1 MAATYEQV
9 IDALMKADAAGNT
22 EDARILAQTAATM
35 RPAGGGRGVM
45 GGPTAPELERA
56 SMSNYL
62 LESAKRGV
70 TATPARLTAGSA
82 MQQGTFAGAF
92 PTQPELEEVTTENV
106 QKRMGVN
113 TSLTPATKTQKY
125 LGAVVEGATDPLNL
139 FGPGKLLNV
148 AAGGM
153 AGGAGELG
161 GEVGLEVGGRV
172 GQLFGG
178 LTAALVSG
186 AGTMKLGGMVKDKIT
201 GTSDLLK
208 SLDPDQI
215 ASIEGTSKA
224 QDLIKKA
231 LDANPELNTRLDDIR
246 KRMQFVTGNTGP
258 LAVAGLDNLTLN
270 KKLQEL
276 ASGDI
281 KLAGDLQKLYA
292 DLNVAVRTKA
302 DELYP
307 KPTTE
312 LPSASKRVEEAQVDY
327 QKRTVAL
334 DNQLKKITS
343 DIDLFGSRDPVAE
356 GKAIQN
362 LVKTQESTIRKEL
375 SPQYDDVKKQA
386 SDQGAL
392 LPANETQALLNAAEE
407 IFMSDPWAK
416 QAGLLNLVRQQAS
429 KFNKLRKDVLP
440 KGEAGA
446 LSTSEENMLVGM
458 DITSLDSL
466 KRRVSDDLYGKN
478 KVTDPNRRDKLKLFQ
493 QYVDGAL
500 ERVQTSSGNVEVNLR
515 GERMSFADAM
525 STLDRDYYTK
535 IGIDFRD
542 AKSIAKLNSQDYAE
556 RVGTQLASEP
566 TATDQFLKVAGDEGV
581 PIVERAIM
589 ARLYNRAL
597 GSDGYLDPNKLN
609 NLMSKDSQNGGFR
622 DLLARVPAL
631 RDRLQD
637 ASTRSLS
644 LMSEKQAID
653 DAAKATRVELGTG
666 FLNDYEQ
673 GGVDRIVTKM
683 TGATGKGY
691 QAKFK
696 NDLSKLSTDDR
707 TNATLAV
714 RSSLVNKMLDSTDPM
729 GYLAKNKD
737 AFISVFGKQHT
748 NNLMA
753 LADVQQLAGKIDI
766 DRLPIKEAALKE
778 SSVFER
784 YTGGISP
791 KQITGVLVNQI
802 ASLFNK
808 GYRIVSMIGQS
819 KIDEATRQAH
829 YQLFMD
835 NDGVDKMIKATSK
848 LKTKDGK
855 DVDLKALLDPKIAR
869 EVVNSVMIGAGRSMY
884 TGGSVAASESTLT
897 PQVQEDQYI
906 YNQE

>member
-9 IDALMKADAAGNT
+9 IEALQKADAAGNV
-22 EDARILAQTAATM
+22 EDARQLAQMAATM

-45 GGPTAPELERA
+45 GGPTAAELERA

-62 LESAKRGV
+62 AESAKRGV

-92 PTQPELEEVTTENV
+92 PTQPELEEFTTENI
-106 QKRMGVN
+106 QKRMGVD
-113 TSLTPATKTQKY
+113 TTLTPATKTQKY

-139 FGPGKLLNV
+139 FGPGKLLNI

-186 AGTMKLGGMVKDKIT
+186 AGTMKIGGMVKDKIT

-215 ASIEGTSKA
+215 ATIEGTSKA

-231 LDANPELNTRLDDIR
+231 LDANPELNTRLEDIR

-281 KLAGDLQKLYA
+281 KLAGDLQKLYV
-292 DLNVAVRTKA
+292 DLNTAVKTKA

-312 LPSASKRVEEAQVDY
+312 LPSATKRTAEAQVDY

-343 DIDLFGSRDPVAE
+343 DIDLFGSRDPVVE
-356 GKAIQN
+356 GRATQN
-362 LVKTQESTIRKEL
+362 LVKGKIESIKAEL
-375 SPQYDDVKKQA
+375 RPQYDALKVQA
-386 SDQGAL
+386 RKEGVTMPPEAT
-392 LPANETQALLNAAEE
+392 ANLFNFVQA
-407 IFMSDPWAK
+407 
-416 QAGLLNLVRQQAS
+416 
-429 KFNKLRKDVLP
+429 NKLQDVF
-440 KGEAGA
+440 GVETVAGKKVMGILRPTESLAANVDPNVAA
-446 LSTSEENMLVGM
+446 LERAAGVTSATQQTFKSMTFDDV
-458 DITSLDSL
+458 DSL
-466 KRRVSDDLYGKN
+466 KREINRLQRTVRDDTQLRKLNNLEEQLNGIRDEYIPEWSDRLKAIDKQFYE
-478 KVTDPNRRDKLKLFQ
+478 KVGIPIN
-493 QYVDGAL
+493 
-500 ERVQTSSGNVEVNLR
+500 
-515 GERMSFADAM
+515 DAVG
-525 STLDRDYYTK
+525 LQ
-535 IGIDFRD
+535 
-542 AKSIAKLNSQDYAE
+542 KLNSQDYAE
-556 RVGTQLASEP
+556 RVGTQLATEP
-566 TATDQFLKVAGDEGV
+566 TSLDQFLRIAGPEGNSVA
-581 PIVERAIM
+581 ERAIM
-589 ARLYNRAL
+589 SKLYNKAL
-597 GSDGYLDPNKLN
+597 GADGFIDPVKLDS
-609 NLMSKDSQNGGFR
+609 LMTRTSQNGGFS
-622 DLLARVPAL
+622 DMLERVPAL
-631 RDRLQD
+631 KGRLTD
-637 ASTRSLS
+637 VSTRSLA
-644 LMSEKQAID
+644 LMSEKQALD

-696 NDLSKLSTDDR
+696 NDLGKLSADDR

-714 RSSLVNKMLDSTDPM
+714 RSGLVNKMLDSADPM
-729 GYLAKNKD
+729 AYLSKNKE
-737 AFISVFGKQHT
+737 AFVSVFGKKHT
-748 NNLMA
+748 DNLVA
-753 LADVQQLAGKIDI
+753 LADVQKLAGKIDI

-784 YTGGISP
+784 YTGGIAP

-802 ASLFNK
+802 ASFFNK

-855 DVDLKALLDPKIAR
+855 DVDIKALLDPKVAR
-869 EVVNSVMIGAGRSMY
+869 EVVNSVMMGAGRSMY

-897 PQVQEDQYI
+897 PPVQEEQYI
-906 YNQE
+906 YNAE

>member
-9 IDALMKADAAGNT
+9 IEALQKADSAGNVD
-22 EDARILAQTAATM
+22 DARQLAQMAATM

-56 SMSNYL
+56 SMGNYL
-62 LESAKRGV
+62 LESAKKGATV
-70 TATPARLTAGSA
+70 TPARLTAGSA

-92 PTQPELEEVTTENV
+92 PTQPELEEFTTENI
-106 QKRMGVN
+106 QQRMGVD
-113 TSLTPATKTQKY
+113 TKLKPATTTQKY
-125 LGAVVEGATDPLNL
+125 LGAAVEGAIDPISL

-148 AAGGM
+148 MSGAVAGP
-153 AGGAGELG
+153 AGELG
-161 GEVGLEVGGRV
+161 GEIGLETGGRV

-215 ASIEGTSKA
+215 AAVEGTSKA

-231 LDANPELNTRLDDIR
+231 LDANPELNTRLDEIR
-246 KRMQFVTGNTGP
+246 KRMQFVTGSTGP
-258 LAVAGLDNLTLN
+258 LSVAGLDNLTLN

-281 KLAGDLQKLYA
+281 KLAGDLQKLYG
-292 DLNVAVRTKA
+292 DLNVAVRKKA

-307 KPTTE
+307 TPATE
-312 LPSASKRVEEAQVDY
+312 LPSSTKRIEEAKVDY
-327 QKRTVAL
+327 QKRTAAL

-343 DIDLFGSRDPVAE
+343 DIDLFGSRDPVVE
-356 GKAIQN
+356 GRATQN
-362 LVKTQESTIRKEL
+362 LVKGKIESIKAELRPQYEKLKVEARKEGITMPPEATADL
-375 SPQYDDVKKQA
+375 FNFVQANKLQDVFGVETVAGKKVMGILRPTETLAANVDPNVAALERAAGVSSPTQQSFKSMTFDDV
-386 SDQGAL
+386 
-392 LPANETQALLNAAEE
+392 
-407 IFMSDPWAK
+407 
-416 QAGLLNLVRQQAS
+416 
-429 KFNKLRKDVLP
+429 
-440 KGEAGA
+440 
-446 LSTSEENMLVGM
+446 
-458 DITSLDSL
+458 DSL
-466 KRRVSDDLYGKN
+466 KKEINRLQRTVRDDTQLRKLNNLEEQLNNVRDQNIPEWSERLKAIDKQFYE
-478 KVTDPNRRDKLKLFQ
+478 KVGIPIN
-493 QYVDGAL
+493 
-500 ERVQTSSGNVEVNLR
+500 
-515 GERMSFADAM
+515 DAVG
-525 STLDRDYYTK
+525 LQ
-535 IGIDFRD
+535 
-542 AKSIAKLNSQDYAE
+542 KLNSQDYAE
-556 RVGTQLASEP
+556 RVGTQLATEP
-566 TATDQFLKVAGDEGV
+566 TSLDQFLRIAGPEGSIVA
-581 PIVERAIM
+581 ERAIM
-589 ARLYNRAL
+589 SKLYNKAM
-597 GSDGYLDPNKLN
+597 GSDGFIDPVKLES
-609 NLMSKDSQNGGFR
+609 LMTRTSQNGGFS
-622 DLLARVPAL
+622 DMLERVPAL
-631 RDRLQD
+631 KDKLSD
-637 ASTRSLS
+637 VSTRSLT
-644 LMSEKQAID
+644 LMSEKQALD

-673 GGVDRIVTKM
+673 GGVDRIVSKM

-696 NDLSKLSTDDR
+696 QDLSKLSADDR
-707 TNATLAV
+707 TNANLAV
-714 RSSLVNKMLDSTDPM
+714 RSGLVNTMLDSSDPM
-729 GYLAKNKD
+729 GYLSKNKD
-737 AFISVFGKQHT
+737 AFVSVFGKQHT

-766 DRLPIKEAALKE
+766 NRLPIKEAALKE
-778 SSVFER
+778 SSLFER
-784 YTGGISP
+784 YTGGIAP

-802 ASLFNK
+802 ASFFNK

-819 KIDEATRQAH
+819 KIDEATRKAH

-869 EVVNSVMIGAGRSMY
+869 EVINSVMLGAGRSAY

-897 PQVQEDQYI
+897 PEVQEEQYI
-906 YNQE
+906 YNPE

>member
-35 RPAGGGRGVM
+35 RPAGGGRGVV

-56 SMSNYL
+56 SMTNYL
-62 LESAKRGV
+62 LESAKRGA
-70 TATPARLTAGSA
+70 TATPARLIAGSA

-92 PTQPELEEVTTENV
+92 PTQPELEEFTTESV
-106 QKRMGVN
+106 QKRMGVD
-113 TSLTPATKTQKY
+113 TTLTPATTSQKY
-125 LGAVVEGATDPLNL
+125 LGATVEGATDPFNL
-139 FGPGKLLNV
+139 FGPGKLLNI
-148 AAGGM
+148 AAGGI

-161 GEVGLEVGGRV
+161 GEIGLETGGRV

-186 AGTMKLGGMVKDKIT
+186 AGAMKLGGMVKDKIT

-215 ASIEGTSKA
+215 AAIEGTSKA

-231 LDANPELNTRLDDIR
+231 LDANPELNTRLEDIR

-292 DLNVAVRTKA
+292 DLNTAVRTKA

-312 LPSASKRVEEAQVDY
+312 LPSATKRAAEAQVDY

-343 DIDLFGSRDPVAE
+343 DIDLFGSRDPVVE
-356 GKAIQN
+356 GRATQN
-362 LVKTQESTIRKEL
+362 LVKGKIESIKAELRPQYEKLKVEARKEGVTMPPEATADL
-375 SPQYDDVKKQA
+375 FNFVQANKLQDVFGVETTAGKKVMGILRPTETLAANVDPNVAALERAAGVTSPTQQSFKPMTFDDV
-386 SDQGAL
+386 
-392 LPANETQALLNAAEE
+392 
-407 IFMSDPWAK
+407 
-416 QAGLLNLVRQQAS
+416 
-429 KFNKLRKDVLP
+429 
-440 KGEAGA
+440 
-446 LSTSEENMLVGM
+446 
-458 DITSLDSL
+458 DSL
-466 KRRVSDDLYGKN
+466 KKEINRLQRTVRDDTQLRKLNDLEEQLNNVRDQNIPEWSDRLKAIDKQFYE
-478 KVTDPNRRDKLKLFQ
+478 KVGIPINDA
-493 QYVDGAL
+493 VAL
-500 ERVQTSSGNVEVNLR
+500 Q
-515 GERMSFADAM
+515 
-525 STLDRDYYTK
+525 
-535 IGIDFRD
+535 
-542 AKSIAKLNSQDYAE
+542 KLNSQDYAE
-556 RVGTQLASEP
+556 RVGTQLATEP
-566 TATDQFLKVAGDEGV
+566 TALDQFLRIAGPEGNTVA
-581 PIVERAIM
+581 ERAIM
-589 ARLYNRAL
+589 SKLYNKAL
-597 GSDGYLDPNKLN
+597 GADGFIDSVKLDS
-609 NLMSKDSQNGGFR
+609 LMTRNSQNGGFS
-622 DLLARVPAL
+622 DMLDRVPSLKAKL
-631 RDRLQD
+631 SDV
-637 ASTRSLS
+637 SNRSLA
-644 LMSEKQAID
+644 LMSEKQILD
-653 DAAKATRVELGTG
+653 DSAKATRVELGTG

-673 GGVDRIVTKM
+673 GGVDRIISKM

-696 NDLSKLSTDDR
+696 NDLGKLSADDK

-714 RSSLVNKMLDSTDPM
+714 RSGLVNKMLDSSDPM

-737 AFISVFGKQHT
+737 AFVSVFGQKHT
-748 NNLMA
+748 NNLMS

-766 DRLPIKEAALKE
+766 NRLPIKEAALKE

-784 YTGGISP
+784 YTGGIAP

-802 ASLFNK
+802 ASFFNK

-869 EVVNSVMIGAGRSMY
+869 EVVNSVMLGAGRSAY
-884 TGGSVAASESTLT
+884 TGGSTAASESTMT
-897 PQVQEDQYI
+897 PVTDEEQYI
-906 YNQE
+906 YTPTE

>member
-9 IDALMKADAAGNT
+9 IEALQKADLAGNVD
-22 EDARILAQTAATM
+22 DARQLAQMAATM

-56 SMSNYL
+56 SMGNYL
-62 LESAKRGV
+62 LESAKKGATV
-70 TATPARLTAGSA
+70 TPARLTAGSA

-92 PTQPELEEVTTENV
+92 PTQPELEEFTTENI
-106 QKRMGVN
+106 QQRMGVD
-113 TSLTPATKTQKY
+113 TKLKPATTTQKY
-125 LGAVVEGATDPLNL
+125 LGAAVEGAIDPISL

-148 AAGGM
+148 MSGAVAGP
-153 AGGAGELG
+153 AGELG
-161 GEVGLEVGGRV
+161 GEIGLETGGRV

-215 ASIEGTSKA
+215 AAVEGTSKA

-231 LDANPELNTRLDDIR
+231 LDANPELNTRLDEIR

-281 KLAGDLQKLYA
+281 KLAGDLQKLYT
-292 DLNVAVRTKA
+292 DLNLAVRNKA

-307 KPTTE
+307 KPSTE
-312 LPSASKRVEEAQVDY
+312 LPSVTKRTAESQVDY
-327 QKRTVAL
+327 QKRTIAL
-334 DNQLKKITS
+334 ENQLKKITS
-343 DIDLFGSRDPVAE
+343 DIDLFGSRDPVVE
-356 GKAIQN
+356 GRATQN
-362 LVKTQESTIRKEL
+362 LVKGKIESIKAELRPQYEKLKVEARKEGVTMPPEATADL
-375 SPQYDDVKKQA
+375 FNFVQANKLQDVFGVETTAGKKVMGILRPTETLAANVDPNVAALERAAGVSSPTQQSFKSMTFDDV
-386 SDQGAL
+386 
-392 LPANETQALLNAAEE
+392 
-407 IFMSDPWAK
+407 
-416 QAGLLNLVRQQAS
+416 
-429 KFNKLRKDVLP
+429 
-440 KGEAGA
+440 
-446 LSTSEENMLVGM
+446 
-458 DITSLDSL
+458 DSL
-466 KRRVSDDLYGKN
+466 KKEINRLQRTVRDDTQLRKLNDLEEQLNNVRDQNIPEWSDRLKAIDKQFYE
-478 KVTDPNRRDKLKLFQ
+478 KVGIPINDA
-493 QYVDGAL
+493 VAL
-500 ERVQTSSGNVEVNLR
+500 Q
-515 GERMSFADAM
+515 
-525 STLDRDYYTK
+525 
-535 IGIDFRD
+535 
-542 AKSIAKLNSQDYAE
+542 KLNSQDYAE
-556 RVGTQLASEP
+556 RVGTQLATEP
-566 TATDQFLKVAGDEGV
+566 TALDQFLRIAGPEGNTVA
-581 PIVERAIM
+581 ERAIM
-589 ARLYNRAL
+589 SKLYNKAL
-597 GSDGYLDPNKLN
+597 GADGFIDSVKLDS
-609 NLMSKDSQNGGFR
+609 LMTRNSQNGGFS
-622 DLLARVPAL
+622 DMLDRVPSLKAKL
-631 RDRLQD
+631 SDV
-637 ASTRSLS
+637 SNRSLA
-644 LMSEKQAID
+644 LMSEKQVLD
-653 DAAKATRVELGTG
+653 DSAKATRVELGTG

-673 GGVDRIVTKM
+673 GGVDRIISKM

-696 NDLSKLSTDDR
+696 NDLGKLSADDK

-714 RSSLVNKMLDSTDPM
+714 RSGLVNKMLDNSDPM

-737 AFISVFGKQHT
+737 AFVSVFGQKHT

-766 DRLPIKEAALKE
+766 NRLPIKEAALKE
-778 SSVFER
+778 SSLFER
-784 YTGGISP
+784 YTGGIAP

-802 ASLFNK
+802 ASFFNK

-819 KIDEATRQAH
+819 KIDEATRKAH

-869 EVVNSVMIGAGRSMY
+869 EVINSVMLGAGRSAY

-897 PQVQEDQYI
+897 PEVQEEQYI
-906 YNQE
+906 YNPE